1 MTLINPLAQMY
12 ANDQHT
18 KYFICYYV
26 MVAVLTET
34 FSRTA
39 HVRIFFV
46 EIRRT

>member
-12 ANDQHT
+12 ANDQHKKFT
-18 KYFICYYV
+18 CYYG

-39 HVRIFFV
+39 HV
-46 EIRRT
+46 